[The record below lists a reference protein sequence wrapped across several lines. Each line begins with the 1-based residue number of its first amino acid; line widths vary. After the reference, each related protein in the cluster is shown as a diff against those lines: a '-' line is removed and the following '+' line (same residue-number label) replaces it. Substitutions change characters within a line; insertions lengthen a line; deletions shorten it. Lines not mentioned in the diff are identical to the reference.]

1 MITWPRTLPR
11 IRTLLLATY
20 LVVLLLPVAGI
31 GILRL
36 YESALIRQTE
46 AELLAQAAVLSA
58 AYRAAWLERSTR
70 TDLDAMPR
78 ATRSW
83 TASDYPPPAER
94 GMALTAQL
102 DLADT
107 TILPPPPAGRPSTQ
121 AAEPIARQAA
131 VPLASVVEEARR
143 MTLAALRLVDAH
155 GVVVVSST
163 PDELGL
169 SLAAQDEVAQALQGA
184 PMAVLRARI
193 GQSFPGWETISRNSE
208 LRVFVAVPVL
218 ADGHVLGAVLV
229 SRTPRNIAQTLYAK
243 RYALIELAAVL
254 FVAVAALAWFT
265 GHTIV
270 RPTRQLAAMAT
281 RVASGD
287 VRAVEPLGAPM
298 TREAQS
304 ISDSILSMAQT
315 LEARTDYVR
324 DLALGISHE
333 FKTPLTAIR
342 GGAELLR
349 DHLDEMSTDERQR
362 FLGNILADTARL
374 ERLVRRL
381 LELAQADALMP
392 TGQES
397 CDVRTVILDKADEFR
412 RQGAQVAV
420 DGGPA
425 TAMAAVDRASLDI
438 VLSNLLENVRQH
450 GGAQATAH
458 LAWRLDGGPN
468 GGPNSGLVV
477 IEVSDDGAG
486 VSAANTGRI
495 FDRFFTT
502 ARDTGGTGLGL
513 AIARRRLAAFGGS
526 LVLVPTPRGAK
537 FEIRLR
543 RAAQTPR

>member
-1 MITWPRTLPR
+1 MTGRPRLLPR

-58 AYRAAWLERSTR
+58 AYRAAWLERSTPAE
-70 TDLDAMPR
+70 LDAMPR
-78 ATRSW
+78 VTRTW
-83 TASDYPPPAER
+83 TSSDYPPPAER
-94 GMALTAQL
+94 SMALTAQL

-107 TILPPPPAGRPSTQ
+107 TILPPPPAGTPSAQ

-131 VPLASVVEEARR
+131 GPLASVVDEARR
-143 MTLAALRLVDAH
+143 MTLAALRIVDAR

-163 PDELGL
+163 PDELGF
-169 SLAAQDEVAQALQGA
+169 SLAAQDEVAHALQGA
-184 PMAVLRARI
+184 PMAVLRARV

-208 LRVFVAVPVL
+208 LRVYVAVPVL
-218 ADGHVLGAVLV
+218 ADGRVLGAVLV

-243 RYALIELAAVL
+243 RYALIELAVVL
-254 FVAVAALAWFT
+254 LAAVAALAWFT
-265 GHTIV
+265 GRTIV
-270 RPTRQLAAMAT
+270 RPTRQLAVMAN

-304 ISDSILSMAQT
+304 LSDSILTMART

-349 DHLDEMSTDERQR
+349 DHLDDMSAEERQR
-362 FLGNILADTARL
+362 FLGNILDDTARL

-392 TGQES
+392 TGRET
-397 CDVRTVILDKADEFR
+397 CDVGALLRDKADDFR
-412 RQGAQVAV
+412 RQGGQIAV
-420 DGGPA
+420 EEGPA
-425 TAMAAVDRASLDI
+425 AVLAAVDRASLDI

-450 GGAQATAH
+450 GGAQATVGV
-458 LAWRLDGGPN
+458 AWRLDDG
-468 GGPNSGLVV
+468 SVV
-477 IEVSDDGAG
+477 IDVHDDGAG
-486 VSAANTGRI
+486 ISAANTDRI

-502 ARDTGGTGLGL
+502 ARDAGGTGLGL
-513 AIARRRLAAFGGS
+513 AIARRRLAAFGGT
-526 LVLVPTPRGAK
+526 LVLVPSVRGAR
-537 FEIRLR
+537 FEIRLK
-543 RAAQTPR
+543 RAPQTPR

>member
-1 MITWPRTLPR
+1 MTGRPRLLPR

-58 AYRAAWLERSTR
+58 AYRAAWLERSTPAE
-70 TDLDAMPR
+70 LEAMPR
-78 ATRSW
+78 VTRTW
-83 TASDYPPPAER
+83 TSSDYPPPAER
-94 GMALTAQL
+94 SMALTAQL

-107 TILPPPPAGRPSTQ
+107 TILPPPPAGTPSAQ

-131 VPLASVVEEARR
+131 GPLASVVDEARR
-143 MTLAALRLVDAH
+143 MTLAALRIVDAR

-163 PDELGL
+163 PDELGF
-169 SLAAQDEVAQALQGA
+169 SLAAQDEVAHALQGA
-184 PMAVLRARI
+184 PMAVLRARV

-208 LRVFVAVPVL
+208 LRVYVAVPVL
-218 ADGHVLGAVLV
+218 ADGRVLGAVLV

-243 RYALIELAAVL
+243 RYALIELAIVL
-254 FVAVAALAWFT
+254 LAAVAALAWFT
-265 GHTIV
+265 GRTIV
-270 RPTRQLAAMAT
+270 RPTRQLAVMAN

-304 ISDSILSMAQT
+304 LSDSILTMART

-349 DHLDEMSTDERQR
+349 DHLDDMSAEERQR
-362 FLGNILADTARL
+362 FLGNILDDTARL

-392 TGQES
+392 TGRET
-397 CDVRTVILDKADEFR
+397 CDVGALLRDKADNFR
-412 RQGAQVAV
+412 RQGGQIAV
-420 DGGPA
+420 EEGPA
-425 TAMAAVDRASLDI
+425 AVLAAVDRASLDI

-450 GGAQATAH
+450 GGAQATAQV
-458 LAWRLDGGPN
+458 AWRLD
-468 GGPNSGLVV
+468 SGSVV
-477 IEVSDDGAG
+477 IDVRDDGAG
-486 VSAANTGRI
+486 ISAANTDRI

-502 ARDTGGTGLGL
+502 ARDAGGTGLGL
-513 AIARRRLAAFGGS
+513 AIARRRLAAFGGT
-526 LVLVPTPRGAK
+526 LMLVPSVRGAR
-537 FEIRLR
+537 FEIRLK
-543 RAAQTPR
+543 RAPQTPR